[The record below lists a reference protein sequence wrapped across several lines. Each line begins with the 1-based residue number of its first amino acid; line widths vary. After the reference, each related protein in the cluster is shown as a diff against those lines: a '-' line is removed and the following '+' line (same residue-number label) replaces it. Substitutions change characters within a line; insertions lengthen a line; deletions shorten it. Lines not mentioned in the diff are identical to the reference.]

1 MLRADPIDFSPA
13 LLRIQEKPP
22 APLAGWMLRLLI
34 GLLAG
39 VALWAVFGRLDIV
52 AVADGKLVP
61 SSYLK
66 IVQPAEQGI
75 VKEILVREGEKVAE
89 GQVLIRMDAALAQ
102 ADLRSLAADVQTR
115 GLALRRID
123 AQLAGRPNAPGS
135 VMQGSATPGLVAPD
149 AVAPGTATPG
159 SATPRPSAA
168 GAQTS
173 QPFARQPGDSPA
185 HYAQALA
192 QYEANVRAY
201 ENALAQERSLL
212 HKARHDL
219 AAAESTKAKLEQ
231 VLPHY
236 VEQERAFAKLQKD
249 GFAGRVMATDK
260 ARERIEKEQDLRTQ
274 EFVIRSSR
282 AVIAQSE
289 AKIAQITADYRRALQ
304 AERVETAMQLERASQ
319 ELAKHEH
326 RRGLLEL
333 RAPQAGIVKDLA
345 TYTAG
350 TVVAPGTIL
359 MTLVP
364 EGDKLVAEVWV
375 SNQDVGFVRMG
386 QDVKVKLAAFQ
397 FQKYGMVDGK
407 VLHINA
413 DATEAP
419 SPNTRSDALAGRD
432 RPMGPLAF
440 RALVELGAQELR
452 TDAARYALAPGMQVS
467 SEIHLGTRS
476 ILEYV
481 LSPVQKAWHEAA
493 RER

>member
-1 MLRADPIDFSPA
+1 MGADPVDFQPA
-13 LLRIQEKPP
+13 LLRIQDRPP
-22 APLAGWMLRLLI
+22 APLAGWMLRILVGLVAGILLWSV
-34 GLLAG
+34 L
-39 VALWAVFGRLDIV
+39 GRLDIV

-89 GQVLIRMDAALAQ
+89 GQVLIRMDAVLAR
-102 ADLRSLAADVQTR
+102 ADLIALRSDAQTR
-115 GLALRRID
+115 RLALRRIESQLD
-123 AQLAGRPNAPGS
+123 ARP
-135 VMQGSATPGLVAPD
+135 LV
-149 AVAPGTATPG
+149 
-159 SATPRPSAA
+159 RAA
-168 GAQTS
+168 D
-173 QPFARQPGDSPA
+173 DSPE
-185 HYAQALA
+185 HYLQAAAQMD
-192 QYEANVRAY
+192 ANQRAY
-201 ENALAQERSLL
+201 QNALAQERSVLA
-212 HKARHDL
+212 KARPDL
-219 AAAESTKAKLEQ
+219 AAAESTRAKLEQ

-236 VEQERAFAKLQKD
+236 VEQERAFEKLQKD

-289 AKIAQITADYRRALQ
+289 AKTAQITADYRRQLQ
-304 AERVETAMQLERASQ
+304 TERVEVSNQLERARQ

-326 RRGLLEL
+326 RQGLLEL

-375 SNQDVGFVRMG
+375 SNQDVGFVRRD
-386 QDVKVKLAAFQ
+386 QKVKVKLAAFQ
-397 FQKYGMVDGK
+397 FQKYGMVEGK

-419 SPNTRSDALAGRD
+419 SPNMRSDALAGRD

-440 RALVELGAQELR
+440 RALLELDAQELVA
-452 TDAARYALAPGMQVS
+452 DAERYRLAPGMQVS
-467 SEIHLGTRS
+467 SEIHLGTRTVA
-476 ILEYV
+476 EYV
-481 LSPVQKAWHEAA
+481 LSPVQKAWHEAG

>member
-1 MLRADPIDFSPA
+1 MRADPIDFSPA

-22 APLAGWMLRLLI
+22 APLAGWMLWLLI
-34 GLLAG
+34 GFLAG

-102 ADLRSLAADVQTR
+102 ADLKSLAADVQTR
-115 GLALRRID
+115 RLALRRIE
-123 AQLAGRPNAPGS
+123 AQLAGG
-135 VMQGSATPGLVAPD
+135 
-149 AVAPGTATPG
+149 AVAREAANSPAQLVR
-159 SATPRPSAA
+159 AFPREED
-168 GAQTS
+168 
-173 QPFARQPGDSPA
+173 DSPV

-212 HKARHDL
+212 EKARNDL

-236 VEQERAFAKLQKD
+236 VEQERAFQQLQKD

-282 AVIAQSE
+282 ALIAQSE
-289 AKIAQITADYRRALQ
+289 AKTAQITADYRRQLQ
-304 AERVETAMQLERASQ
+304 AERVETAMHLERASQ

-333 RAPQAGIVKDLA
+333 RAPQTGIVKDLA

-375 SNQDVGFVRMG
+375 SNQDVGFVRKG

-397 FQKYGMVDGK
+397 FQKYGMVEGR

-419 SPNTRSDALAGRD
+419 SPNTRSMRSPA
-432 RPMGPLAF
+432 RPEWPLAF
-440 RALVELGAQELR
+440 RALFAEGQGVA
-452 TDAARYALAPGMQVS
+452 DAAHYAHAPGMQVS